1 MFKSFAG
8 FLSGIIVGVLIV
20 AVALVGGGY
29 LLLKQEGTMG
39 KVEDAVGDKIGMD
52 LTEEQ
57 EAMSL
62 LDYVG
67 SLAEVFKGLSD
78 KPIKDI
84 EGIVGMT
91 KISQTISDAIG
102 IEREIIAESSISKL
116 GATLTDNLTLTTMS
130 NKFELE
136 LPDLP
141 LFQDEEFLAKP
152 VNKAFGD
159 LDQNTLDS
167 FIEVVYE
174 GEGTEEKPES
184 SKLLQKLGGKKLKEV
199 SEDMDGIIQETAI
212 GEVIEITEE
221 SAPVLW
227 YLKGVQLNALDDAIQ
242 EMKVEDAIKITDDSN
257 KVLKYFAD
265 NDVKLNGISE
275 AIDAMKISEAIEI
288 TDDSSKVLRYFR
300 DNEVTL
306 TGIDGAI
313 KDMEIIDCIDM
324 EEATAHPV
332 LWAIRNLTLDQMGQT
347 NPETNQPYLQD
358 KIDGVKLGDIV
369 TVDESS
375 APILKALQN
384 TTIGGLSDAIDDL
397 SISDVFEDS
406 DVGVLALIGAG
417 TKVQEVGDTLTGTVT
432 DTSIYALRSAGLF
445 GYDLDNS
452 NSFSSLTMR
461 VQKNNATPA
470 EVVSDFTNSIS
481 FTAPNSNT
489 VSHSV
494 FITDDSVTNTT
505 FRNTVGV
512 IPGFKTQVDITAI
525 ATQDASGAYVITPE
539 VISAIYSQMG
549 AGNHYGS
556 TLYVDDDI
564 KLVIDGEFDTIFSV
578 MYADGNGDITI
589 AEGTSFMS
597 PVGGAIVYVAN
608 SITST
613 NGTVYTGESTA
624 ISQANLG
631 IATKMI
637 YHDKTDKQNDVTT
650 SITWIEAFNGYSA

>member
-39 KVEDAVGDKIGMD
+39 KVEDAVGDTIGMD

-67 SLAEVFKGLSD
+67 SLADVFKGLSD

-116 GATLTDNLTLTTMS
+116 GATLTDNLTLTIMS
-130 NKFELE
+130 DKFELE

-184 SKLLQKLGGKKLKEV
+184 SKLLQNLGKKTLKEV

-212 GEVIEITEE
+212 GDVIEITEE
-221 SAPVLW
+221 SARVLL
-227 YLKGVQLNALDDAIQ
+227 YLREVKLNALDG
-242 EMKVEDAIKITDDSN
+242 EIKRMTI
-257 KVLKYFAD
+257 F
-265 NDVKLNGISE
+265 
-275 AIDAMKISEAIEI
+275 
-288 TDDSSKVLRYFR
+288 
-300 DNEVTL
+300 
-306 TGIDGAI
+306 
-313 KDMEIIDCIDM
+313 DCIDM
-324 EEATAHPV
+324 EEETAHPV
-332 LWAIRNLTLDQMGQT
+332 LWAIHDLTLDQMGAT
-347 NPETNQPYLQD
+347 NPDTGKSYLQE
-358 KIDGVKLGDIV
+358 KIDGVMLGDIV
-369 TVDESS
+369 TVDEENS
-375 APILKALQN
+375 APILVALKD

-406 DVGVLALIGAG
+406 DVGVLALIGAD
-417 TKVQEVGDTLTGTVT
+417 TKVQEVGDTLTGAVT

-452 NSFSSLTMR
+452 NSFSNLTMR

-549 AGNHYGS
+549 TGNHYGS

-597 PVGGAIVYVAN
+597 PIGGAIVYVAN

-613 NGTVYTGESTA
+613 NGTVYTGNATA

-637 YHDKTDKQNDVTT
+637 YHDKTDKQNEVTT

>member
-39 KVEDAVGDKIGMD
+39 KVEEAVGDKIGMD

-67 SLAEVFKGLSD
+67 SLADVFKGLSD

-184 SKLLQKLGGKKLKEV
+184 SKLLQKLGVKTLKEV

-212 GEVIEITEE
+212 GDVIEITEE
-221 SAPVLW
+221 SARVLL
-227 YLKGVQLNALDDAIQ
+227 YLK
-242 EMKVEDAIKITDDSN
+242 E
-257 KVLKYFAD
+257 
-265 NDVKLNGISE
+265 VKLKDL
-275 AIDAMKISEAIEI
+275 DAEI
-288 TDDSSKVLRYFR
+288 KGMNIR
-300 DNEVTL
+300 N
-306 TGIDGAI
+306 
-313 KDMEIIDCIDM
+313 CIDM
-324 EEATAHPV
+324 EEGTAHPV
-332 LWAIRNLTLDQMGQT
+332 LWAIRELTLDQMGAT
-347 NPETNQPYLQD
+347 NPDTGKSYLQE
-358 KIDGVKLGDIV
+358 KIDGVMLGAIV
-369 TVDESS
+369 TVDENS
-375 APILKALQN
+375 APILKALQS

-452 NSFSSLTMR
+452 NSFSNLTMR

-549 AGNHYGS
+549 TGNHYGS

-613 NGTVYTGESTA
+613 NGTVYTGNATA
-624 ISQANLG
+624 ISQTDLG
-631 IATKMI
+631 IKSKMI
-637 YHDKTDKQNDVTT
+637 YHDKTDKQNKVTT

>member
-67 SLAEVFKGLSD
+67 SLADVFKGLSD

-116 GATLTDNLTLTTMS
+116 GATLTDNLTLTIMS
-130 NKFELE
+130 DKFELE

-184 SKLLQKLGGKKLKEV
+184 SKLLQNLGKKNLKEV

-212 GEVIEITEE
+212 GDVIKITEE
-221 SAPVLW
+221 ESTSVLL
-227 YLKGVQLNALDDAIQ
+227 YLKEVKLKDLDDAI
-242 EMKVEDAIKITDDSN
+242 K
-257 KVLKYFAD
+257 
-265 NDVKLNGISE
+265 G
-275 AIDAMKISEAIEI
+275 MKI
-288 TDDSSKVLRYFR
+288 R
-300 DNEVTL
+300 N
-306 TGIDGAI
+306 
-313 KDMEIIDCIDM
+313 CIDM

-332 LWAIRNLTLDQMGQT
+332 LWAIRELTLDQMGAT
-347 NPETNQPYLQD
+347 NPDTGKSYLQE
-358 KIDGVKLGDIV
+358 KIDGVMLGDIV
-369 TVDESS
+369 TVDEENS
-375 APILKALQN
+375 APILVALKD

-406 DVGVLALIGAG
+406 DVGVLALIGAD
-417 TKVQEVGDTLTGTVT
+417 TKVQEVGDTLTGAVT

-481 FTAPNSNT
+481 FTAFNSNT

-505 FRNTVGV
+505 FSNTVGV
-512 IPGFKTQVDITAI
+512 VPGFKTQVDITAI

-549 AGNHYGS
+549 TGNHYGS

-608 SITST
+608 SITSA
-613 NGTVYTGESTA
+613 NGTVYTGNATA
-624 ISQANLG
+624 ISQTDLG
-631 IATKMI
+631 IESKMI
-637 YHDKTDKQNDVTT
+637 YHDKTDKQDKVTT

>member
-67 SLAEVFKGLSD
+67 SLADVFKGLSD

-159 LDQNTLDS
+159 LDQNYLDS
-167 FIEVVYE
+167 FIEVVYD
-174 GEGTEEKPES
+174 EEATVENPAS
-184 SKLLQKLGGKKLKEV
+184 SKLLQKLGGKTLKEV

-227 YLKGVQLNALDDAIQ
+227 CLKEVELNALDDAIQ
-242 EMKVEDAIKITDDSN
+242 EMKVEDAIKITEDSN
-257 KVLKYFAD
+257 KVLQYFEA

-275 AIDAMKISEAIEI
+275 AIDAMKISEAIDI

-300 DNEVTL
+300 DEEVTL
-306 TGIDGAI
+306 TGIDNAI
-313 KDMEIIDCIDM
+313 KGMTIFDCIDM

-332 LWAIRNLTLDQMGQT
+332 LWAIKDLTLDQMGAT
-347 NPETNQPYLQD
+347 NPDTGKSYLQE
-358 KIDGVKLGDIV
+358 KIDGVMLGDIV
-369 TVDESS
+369 TVGTSS

-406 DVGVLALIGAG
+406 DVGVLALIGAD

-512 IPGFKTQVDITAI
+512 IPGFKAQVDISAI
-525 ATQDASGAYVITPE
+525 TSPDTNGAYVITPE

-549 AGNHYGS
+549 TGNHYGS

-597 PVGGAIVYVAN
+597 PIGGAIVYVAN

-613 NGTVYTGESTA
+613 NGTVYTGNATA
-624 ISQANLG
+624 ISQTDLG
-631 IATKMI
+631 IKSKMI
-637 YHDKTDKQNDVTT
+637 YHDQTDKQNKVTT

>member
-39 KVEDAVGDKIGMD
+39 KVEDAVGDTIGMD

-57 EAMSL
+57 EAMSI

-67 SLAEVFKGLSD
+67 SLADVFKGLSD

-130 NKFELE
+130 NKLELE

-184 SKLLQKLGGKKLKEV
+184 SKLLQKLGEKKLKEV
-199 SEDMDGIIQETAI
+199 SEDMDGIIQDTAI

-227 YLKGVQLNALDDAIQ
+227 YLREVKLNALDDAIQ

-265 NDVKLNGISE
+265 NDVKLNGISD

-369 TVDESS
+369 TVDENS

-481 FTAPNSNT
+481 FTAFNSNT

-505 FRNTVGV
+505 FSNTVGV
-512 IPGFKTQVDITAI
+512 VPGFKTQVDITAI

-549 AGNHYGS
+549 TGNHYGS

-597 PVGGAIVYVAN
+597 PIGGAIVYVAN

-613 NGTVYTGESTA
+613 NGTVYTGNATA
-624 ISQANLG
+624 ISQIDLG
-631 IATKMI
+631 IESKMI
-637 YHDKTDKQNDVTT
+637 YHDKTDKQDKVTT

>member
-67 SLAEVFKGLSD
+67 SLADVFKGLSD

-184 SKLLQKLGGKKLKEV
+184 SKLLQNLGKKTLKEV

-212 GEVIEITEE
+212 GDVIEITEE

-227 YLKGVQLNALDDAIQ
+227 YLKEVKLNALDDAIQ
-242 EMKVEDAIKITDDSN
+242 EMKVEDAIEITEDSN

-265 NDVKLNGISE
+265 NDVKLNGISD
-275 AIDAMKISEAIEI
+275 AIDAMKIHEAIEI
-288 TDDSSKVLRYFR
+288 TDGSSKVLRYFR

-306 TGIDGAI
+306 TGIDDAI
-313 KDMEIIDCIDM
+313 KGMRIRDCIDM
-324 EEATAHPV
+324 EEGTAHPV
-332 LWAIRNLTLDQMGQT
+332 LWAIRDLTLDQMGST
-347 NPETNQPYLQD
+347 NPDTGKSYLQE
-358 KIDGVKLGDIV
+358 KIDGVKLGAIV
-369 TVDESS
+369 TVDENS
-375 APILKALQN
+375 APILQALQN

-417 TKVQEVGDTLTGTVT
+417 TKVQEVGDTLTGAVT

-452 NSFSSLTMR
+452 NSFSNLTMR

-470 EVVSDFTNSIS
+470 EVVADFTNSIS

-549 AGNHYGS
+549 TGNHYGS

-597 PVGGAIVYVAN
+597 PIGGAIVYVAN

-613 NGTVYTGESTA
+613 NGTVYTGNATA
-624 ISQANLG
+624 ISQTDLG
-631 IATKMI
+631 IESKMI
-637 YHDKTDKQNDVTT
+637 YHDKTDKQDEVTT